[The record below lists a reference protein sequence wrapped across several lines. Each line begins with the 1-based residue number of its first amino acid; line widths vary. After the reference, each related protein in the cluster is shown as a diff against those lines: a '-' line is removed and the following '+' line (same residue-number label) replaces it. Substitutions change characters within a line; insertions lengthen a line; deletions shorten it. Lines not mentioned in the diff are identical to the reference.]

1 VHTALLAMAIAAPA
15 VMLRLVEGNVGAEK
29 RLHPALVTIA
39 DAAPFLL
46 LGSVLHL
53 VWRLARE
60 AAWTVKH
67 RGMAF
72 RAAYFVGSVLLQTVL
87 VGALS
92 VTVVISSP
100 DWLFGPRLVT
110 SAASPTDA
118 RVAYLYGGGLFC
130 GYSVYY
136 GRPGS
141 PLIERAASGS
151 AGCDDVGRAR
161 LRWRDGTAEVVDAA
175 GLPLPAGTP
184 LSLPIWGGC

>member
-1 VHTALLAMAIAAPA
+1 VHAALLGVAIAAPA
-15 VMLRLVEGNVGAEK
+15 LLLRTAESHLGPE
-29 RLHPALVTIA
+29 RRIHPALAMIA
-39 DAAPFLL
+39 DAAPLLL
-46 LGSVLHL
+46 LGSLLYL
-53 VWRLARE
+53 VWRLGRE

-72 RAAYFVGSVLLQTVL
+72 RAAYFVGSVLLQTTL

-92 VTVVISSP
+92 VTVVTSSP

-110 SAASPTDA
+110 SAASPSGD

-136 GRPGS
+136 GRPGA

-151 AGCDDVGRAR
+151 AACDDVGRAR